1 MTSFSIIL
9 RSVCGLSLLSLPAF
23 ASAAER
29 LVVGNKAFT
38 ESAILGEVTRLSL
51 QEAGCTVERKELA
64 GTELLWK
71 ALQTGEVDVYPE
83 YTGTI
88 REQILKGEVGPTLDD
103 LVDALA
109 TQGVKA
115 TPRLGFNN
123 TYVLGMKESIAA
135 LHGITKISDLAKH
148 PELRFGFSEEFLHRH
163 DGWPGL
169 KQDYKLPHT
178 PRGIDHDVAYRGLQ
192 ADELD
197 AIDLFSTDAEI
208 AYYQLRALQDDRGY
222 FPEYDCLLIYR
233 DDLATRSPQAIAAL
247 ERLAGRFD
255 ETLMRSLNARVKL
268 KKEAEAVVAAEFCNE
283 RLNLNLTVPRETR
296 AGRITARLLEH
307 LQLVVVSLFAAIVIS
322 VPLGVFA
329 AKQPRLGSLVLN
341 IVGVVQTIPPLVLL
355 VLMIPLLGIG
365 APPAIAAMLLYSL
378 LPIVRN
384 TCTGLRDIPVSL
396 QESALV
402 LGLPPLARLR
412 LIELPLA
419 ARAILAGI
427 KTSAVI
433 NVGSA
438 TLAALIGAGGLGQPI
453 ITGIRLDNLGLI
465 LEGAVPAALLAI
477 AVQSL
482 FEAWERWWLPP
493 LK

>member
-1 MTSFSIIL
+1 MT
-9 RSVCGLSLLSLPAF
+9 RSPRLFRCLCGLLLLPAVLP
-23 ASAAER
+23 AAEK
-29 LVVGNKAFT
+29 VVIGNKAFT
-38 ESAILGEVTRLSL
+38 ESVILGEITRLSL
-51 QEAGCTVERKELA
+51 QEAGFAVERKELA

-88 REQILKGEVGPTLDD
+88 REQILKGEVGPTLAD
-103 LVDALA
+103 LVTALA
-109 TQGVKA
+109 AKGVLA

-123 TYVLGMKESIAA
+123 TYVLGMKESVAA
-135 LHGITKISDLAKH
+135 LHGISTISDLAKH

-197 AIDLFSTDAEI
+197 VIDLFSTDAEI
-208 AYYQLRALQDDRGY
+208 DYYRLRPLQDDRTY
-222 FPEYDCLLIYR
+222 FPEYDCLLLYR
-233 DDLATRSPQAIAAL
+233 NDLATRAPQAIPAL
-247 ERLAGRFD
+247 ERIAGRLD
-255 ETLMRSLNARVKL
+255 EQLMRSLNARVKL
-268 KKEAEAVVAAEFCNE
+268 QKEAETVVAAEFCNE
-283 RLNLNLTVPRETR
+283 RLGLKLTVPRETR
-296 AGRITARLLEH
+296 FNRIAARVLEH
-307 LQLVVVSLFAAIVIS
+307 LQLVAVSLFAAILIS
-322 VPLGVFA
+322 IPLGVFA
-329 AKQPRLGSLVLN
+329 AKQPWLGGIVLN
-341 IVGVVQTIPPLVLL
+341 VVGVVQTIPPLVLL

-384 TCTGLRDIPVSL
+384 TCTGLRDIPISL
-396 QESALV
+396 QESAAV
-402 LGLPPLARLR
+402 LGLPAWARLR

-419 ARAILAGI
+419 ARSILAGI

-453 ITGIRLDNLGLI
+453 ITGIRLDNLSLI

-482 FEAWERWWLPP
+482 FEAIEHWWLPP
-493 LK
+493 LD